1 MNWLRL
7 LKAKVKFKE
16 PLKKH
21 TSFKVGG
28 ACDYFI
34 EPRDVDDLKLLIKSL
49 KKDKIPFRVLGLG
62 SNTLVCDKGVRGAVI
77 HLGSPCFKRISVQN
91 NFVDAGAGSYLNKL
105 IRLAAKQGLAGL
117 EFLSGIPGT
126 VGGALIMNA
135 GRTREFPGFGGLV
148 ESVTIVDYRGSIRI
162 LKKKDLKFGYRK
174 SNLSKYIIL
183 SVRIKLIKKNKTKIQ
198 GDISRY
204 IRYRKNSQ
212 DLSHPSAGC
221 IFKNPPASSAG
232 RLIDLC
238 GLKERRIGDAV
249 VSGKHANFIVNDG
262 DAKALDILRL
272 MNLIRKEVKK
282 KFNLNLE
289 PEVEIWQ

>member
-1 MNWLRL
+1 MNWLRF

-34 EPRDVDDLKLLIKSL
+34 EPKDIYDLKLLIKSL
-49 KKDKIPFRVLGLG
+49 KRNKIPFRVLGLG
-62 SNTLVCDKGVRGAVI
+62 SNTLVCDKGVKGAVI
-77 HLGSPCFKRISVQN
+77 HLGNPCFKKIFVKN
-91 NFVDAGAGSYLNKL
+91 NFIDAGAGSHLNKL
-105 IRLAAKQGLAGL
+105 IKAAVKHGLAGL

-135 GRTREFPGFGGLV
+135 GRAGELPGFGSLV
-148 ESVTIVDYRGSIRI
+148 ETVTTIDYCGNIRT

-174 SNLSKYIIL
+174 SNLSKQIIL
-183 SVRIKLIKKNKTKIQ
+183 SVRLKLMKKEKMEIQ
-198 GDISRY
+198 LNLSRY
-204 IRYRKNSQ
+204 IHYRKATQ
-212 DLSHPSAGC
+212 DLSRPSAGC
-221 IFKNPPASSAG
+221 IFKNPPDSSAG

-262 DAKALDILRL
+262 SAKALDILKL

-282 KFNLNLE
+282 RFNLNLE

>member
-21 TSFKVGG
+21 TTFKVGG

-49 KKDKIPFRVLGLG
+49 KRDKIPFRVLGLG
-62 SNTLVCDKGVRGAVI
+62 SNTLVCDKGVKGAVI
-77 HLGSPCFKRISVQN
+77 HLSSPYFKKISVKN
-91 NFVDAGAGSYLNKL
+91 NFVNAGAGSHLNKL
-105 IRLAAKQGLAGL
+105 ISLAAKKGLAGL
-117 EFLSGIPGT
+117 EFLSCIPGT

-135 GRTREFPGFGGLV
+135 GRAGEFSGFGGLV
-148 ESVTIVDYRGSIRI
+148 ESVTIIDCRGNIRI
-162 LKKKDLKFGYRK
+162 LKKEDLKFGYRR

-183 SVRIKLIKKNKTKIQ
+183 FVRIKLKKKNKTKIREN
-198 GDISRY
+198 ISGY

-212 DLSHPSAGC
+212 DLSRPSAGC
-221 IFKNPPASSAG
+221 IFKNPPADSAG

-238 GLKERRIGDAV
+238 GLKEKRIGDAV

-262 DAKALDILRL
+262 NAKALDILNL
-272 MNLIRKEVKK
+272 MDLIRKEVKK
-282 KFNLNLE
+282 NFNLNLK